1 MSGRFLRYATAI
13 LLAGAAFSAPLQ
25 AAPPAPSART
35 SSNQAQATPP
45 VNPDEPRGADLNP
58 HHSPAQMFANACSVC
73 HKTPQGLAKNASGN
87 LAGFLRQHYTTGES
101 QASTLA
107 SYLASVGGSRAAPVT
122 NPTASDKP
130 EKPAAAGGRKPGGSE
145 TDTAVRENPAAPAGN
160 EKKRPPAEQATPP
173 GEPAAKPAHNR
184 RAPRSEPD
192 DLKPAEAKP
201 VEAKPVEAKPAEAK
215 PEGKPETKPTEAKQT
230 PPARERRTPRQQE
243 ANKPPVEPEKP
254 APAAEAPKPVQPAAS
269 AAPPPEPKPA
279 APAAPQIPL

>member
-1 MSGRFLRYATAI
+1 VSGRFLRYAAAI
-13 LLAGAAFSAPLQ
+13 VLAGAAFSAPVQ

-122 NPTASDKP
+122 SPTAPDKP
-130 EKPAAAGGRKPGGSE
+130 EKPAAAGGRKPAGSE
-145 TDTAVRENPAAPAGN
+145 SDTAARENPAAPAAN
-160 EKKRPPAEQATPP
+160 EKKRQPAEQA
-173 GEPAAKPAHNR
+173 GEPAPKPAHNR
-184 RAPRSEPD
+184 RAPRTEPE
-192 DLKPAEAKP
+192 DLQPA
-201 VEAKPVEAKPAEAK
+201 EAKPVEAKPAEAK
-215 PEGKPETKPTEAKQT
+215 PEGKPEAKPAEAKHT
-230 PPARERRTPRQQE
+230 PPARERRTRQQE
-243 ANKPPVEPEKP
+243 ASKPPVEPEKP
-254 APAAEAPKPVQPAAS
+254 APAPAAEAPKPAQPAAS